1 MAGHKVAVQWKRD
14 REDFEYQTYTRN
26 HMWNFEGGTTVE
38 ASAAP
43 AYLGDGEKI
52 DPEQALVASLSSCHM
67 LTFLA
72 VAAMKRFAVDSYEDE
87 AIGFLEKNAEGKLAL
102 TRVELRPR
110 IVFSGERQPTTDQ
123 IDELHRIS
131 HAECFIANSVKTEV
145 VVATR

>member
-1 MAGHKVAVQWKRD
+1 MSEHKVNVCWSKQGTFD
-14 REDFEYQTYTRN
+14 HEGFERAHTAQASNQSLPMSSANTEN
-26 HMWNFEGGTTVE
+26 HV
-38 ASAAP
+38 
-43 AYLGDGEKI
+43 
-52 DPEQALVASLSSCHM
+52 DPEQALTFSLSSCHM

-131 HAECFIANSVKTEV
+131 HAGCFFANSVKTEV

>member
-1 MAGHKVAVQWKRD
+1 MAEHKVAVQWKRD

-26 HMWNFEGGTTVE
+26 HMWNFEGGTPVE

-72 VAAMKRFAVDSYEDE
+72 VAAMKRFAVDSDEDE
-87 AIGFLEKNAEGKLAL
+87 AVGFLEKNAEGKLAL